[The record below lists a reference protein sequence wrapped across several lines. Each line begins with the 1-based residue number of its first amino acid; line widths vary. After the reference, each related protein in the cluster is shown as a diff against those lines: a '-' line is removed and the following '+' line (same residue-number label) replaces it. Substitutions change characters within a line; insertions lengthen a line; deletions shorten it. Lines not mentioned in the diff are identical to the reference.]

1 MFVFYELKKMDVN
14 KAFLNKDQ
22 KLLKVNEDL
31 FELRL
36 KAFNSQMNPHFIF
49 NALNAIQYFITSG
62 NKKLSLTYLSTF
74 SKLIRSYLKH
84 IEKETVNLADEIAML
99 GWYLKLQKLRYDDW
113 FDYTIN
119 AEEYSKNI
127 EAKIPSFILQT
138 LFENIIEHTIYS
150 QYKNYTVNLVFKT
163 TKNNVSVSI
172 TYNYIVSKSKVKY
185 VPNYRK
191 QILKWEDQIRLLN
204 NFKNY
209 NIKKQVLLNKKDNLN
224 GGVILLNLP
233 NLR

>member
-1 MFVFYELKKMDVN
+1 MNLKMGVDKRS
-14 KAFLNKDQ
+14 LEEEQ
-22 KLLKVNEDL
+22 RLLKVNEDL
-31 FELRL
+31 FKLRL

-62 NKKLSLTYLSTF
+62 NKKSSLTYLSTF

-119 AEEYSKNI
+119 IEDCIKNVEAE
-127 EAKIPSFILQT
+127 IPSFILQT
-138 LFENIIEHTIYS
+138 LFENIIEHAIYN
-150 QYKNYTVNLVFKT
+150 QYKNYTIDIVFKT

-172 TYNYIVSKSKVKY
+172 AFNYNTSKGTVKY
-185 VPNYRK
+185 VPNYRA

-209 NIKKQVLLNKKDNLN
+209 SIKKQVLINKKNNSN
-224 GGVILLNLP
+224 GGSILLNLP